1 MLRGVMIIEGSP
13 RGMAKQFRSIVK
25 EELEKIIDEWH
36 QNTLPLH
43 FEKSAHRRYKK
54 EYRPREVK
62 YQKRKTREKPMA
74 GPLEWSGES
83 KRQLMQRI
91 RISTTSKKATGT
103 MFAPPYFWMKPRH
116 CTHVN
121 KGEELVAI
129 TKKEVLIM
137 AKLLS
142 ERVAKRLD
150 AIKDKEV
157 IR

>member
-13 RGMAKQFRSIVK
+13 RGMAKQFRSFVK
-25 EELEKIIDEWH
+25 KELEKLMNEWH
-36 QNTLPLH
+36 ENTLPLH

-54 EYRPREVK
+54 EYRPREGK
-62 YQKRKTREKPMA
+62 YQARKTRLKPFA

-91 RISTTSKKATGT
+91 RVTRTSKRMTGT
-103 MFAPPYFWMKPRH
+103 MYAPPYFWMKPRH
-116 CTHVN
+116 ITHVN
-121 KGEELVAI
+121 KGEELVAV
-129 TKKEVLIM
+129 TKKEVLAM

-142 ERVAKRLD
+142 ERVTKRLN
-150 AIKDKEV
+150 ALKDKQV